1 MAVDKQAQNLFGG
14 TSSAGYSAFRAAYD
28 RLKGEAQAQKQAI
41 GQDYSNIY
49 QQLRG
54 QQYTQGLGGA
64 AQAGLSGGQMAGV
77 KNRIG
82 ALQMSQLGNV
92 MQQQQRAIGEQVPG
106 EATIRSNALLEGQQA
121 QEYAQ
126 REQEARFMR
135 QKTATEVIRGTGD
148 YKGYTKEQKINALI
162 ALGYTRPQAQAAVGA
177 TSSGATTGTQIGIEQ
192 GEGVQEQLSD
202 TTGVGRYF

>member
-1 MAVDKQAQNLFGG
+1 MAVDKQAQSLFGG
-14 TSSAGYSAFRAAYD
+14 TGSAGYNAFRAAYD
-28 RLKGEAQAQKQAI
+28 RLKSEAQAQKQAI

-54 QQYTQGLGGA
+54 QQYTQGLGAA

-82 ALQMSQLGNV
+82 AAQMAQLGNV
-92 MQQQQRAIGEQVPG
+92 MQGQQRALGEQVAG

-126 REQEARFMR
+126 REEQARLQR
-135 QKTATEVIRGTGD
+135 RLTITQIANGKGD
-148 YKGYTKEQKINALI
+148 YAGMNKQQKMAALRELGLNELEI
-162 ALGYTRPQAQAAVGA
+162 RSALGLDKEGRTR
-177 TSSGATTGTQIGIEQ
+177 
-192 GEGVQEQLSD
+192 QEQLIDQAQES
-202 TTGVGRYF
+202 GQFYYR